1 VPSASHQGHPAPRL
15 TPGPHALLGPNG
27 TTHIRIVSLS
37 APGGSLVAGTSLDQ
51 VYETIVQ
58 VELIVGLGSIA
69 VVLLIGFGVFIVL
82 RRGLR
87 PIETMAAQADR
98 ITAGDPTDRVAPH
111 HSGSEVG
118 SLARP

>member
-1 VPSASHQGHPAPRL
+1 
-15 TPGPHALLGPNG
+15 
-27 TTHIRIVSLS
+27 
-37 APGGSLVAGTSLDQ
+37 VAGTSLDQ

-87 PIETMAAQADR
+87 PIETMAGQADR